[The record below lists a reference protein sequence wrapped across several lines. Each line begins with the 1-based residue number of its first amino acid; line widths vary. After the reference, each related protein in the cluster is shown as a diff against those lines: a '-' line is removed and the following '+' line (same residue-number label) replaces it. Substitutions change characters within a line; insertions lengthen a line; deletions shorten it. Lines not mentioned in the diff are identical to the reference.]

1 MAFKNMH
8 RPTMAKPSQDFPPD
22 QSGHG
27 PIFAAGIATCD
38 LGDVCEGCA
47 GETCDA
53 CAEQAQFE
61 VMDRMRREGL

>member
-1 MAFKNMH
+1 MK
-8 RPTMAKPSQDFPPD
+8 KPVAHDSSLD
-22 QSGHG
+22 QLPGESSGENVV
-27 PIFAAGIATCD
+27 FAAGLSTCD